1 MATATIYFDKRSRK
15 NDGTFPLK
23 ITISHNG
30 ASTRISIG
38 IDLLPD
44 QWDDRHKKVINH
56 PRKDA
61 LNNIIMQRLVD
72 VRTFLLNAR
81 QSGDLVGK
89 SATDIRHMVQH
100 HLDGDD
106 GTMTFAQWFDRFKWI
121 HENQRTREL
130 YDQTWRWIKKFEP
143 NADTITFDAI
153 TKDWLDRFFVFM
165 QSDTP
170 SINARN
176 IHLRNIRAVFNDAID
191 NNITSCY
198 PFRRMHIKPEPTKKR
213 SLTIDQLRTLWSW
226 DVLPWQRR
234 YLDIFKITFML
245 IGINTV
251 DLLGLTDITPDDR
264 IVYNRAKTHR
274 LYNIK
279 VEPET
284 MQLINQYRG
293 KRHLLSF
300 GDTYTSCHAFVGKL
314 DKGLK
319 TIGKVIDAPNP
330 AYTGH
335 GCRKHKTIRRYEP
348 LFPDL
353 SIYYARH
360 TWATIA
366 SDLDIPDATISAALG
381 HGHGNPTTAIYI
393 DFNAK
398 KIDDANRKVLD
409 WVLYGKR

>member
-1 MATATIYFDKRSRK
+1 M
-15 NDGTFPLK
+15 
-23 ITISHNG
+23 TISHKG
-30 ASTRISIG
+30 ASTRIPIG

-44 QWDDRHKKVINH
+44 QWDDRHKKVVNH

-72 VRTFLLNAR
+72 VRTFLLDAR
-81 QSGDLVGK
+81 QSGALVGK
-89 SATDIRHMVQH
+89 SATDIRHMVLH

-106 GTMTFAQWFDRFKWI
+106 GAVTFAKWFDRFKWV

-130 YDQTWRWIKKFEP
+130 YDQTWRWIQRFEP

-165 QSDTP
+165 QPDTP
-170 SINARN
+170 SVNARN

-191 NNITSCY
+191 NNVTSCY

-234 YLDIFKITFML
+234 YLDIFKMTFML

-251 DLLGLTDITPDDR
+251 DLLGLTGITPDGR

-284 MQLINQYRG
+284 MEIIDRYRG
-293 KRHLLSF
+293 KNHLLTF

-319 TIGKVIDAPNP
+319 TIGKVVDVPNP
-330 AYTGH
+330 AYTGR
-335 GCRKHKTIRRYEP
+335 GCKKHMTLRQYEP

-393 DFNAK
+393 DFNAR